1 MKSLIH
7 RLQQHIPVSDA
18 EIDEFLQIHA
28 FPWVEENT
36 VLFFYRGDAEQVRLR
51 HWIFGLPSSQDFFR
65 IPSTR
70 HWVLQAD
77 IPHQSRIEYKFE
89 VVQRGHS
96 HWIRDPLN
104 KHLAYDPFGA
114 NSVCQGA
121 GYLTPEW
128 TLEDTESRAGTLEDI
143 EIDSQAYGGKRHLT
157 VYLPA
162 RFRPRRR
169 YPLLIVHDG
178 PDYKR
183 YSSLKFVLDNL
194 IHRNEVAPL
203 IVALQHPVQR
213 LQEYPDHPAQAQF
226 TVHEVLPLLQERY
239 PIHDLP
245 QMRGLMGASFG
256 GVATLSTAWRHPEVF
271 GRLLLQS
278 GSFAFTDIGENKRGP
293 LFDPVV
299 DFMNRFRKNPGK
311 FSEKVFVTCGM
322 YESLIYENRSIVP
335 LLQKTGMEVE
345 YRESRDGH
353 NWINWR
359 DHLRDALTWL
369 FPGPL
374 WMIYE

>member
-1 MKSLIH
+1 
-7 RLQQHIPVSDA
+7 
-18 EIDEFLQIHA
+18 
-28 FPWVEENT
+28 
-36 VLFFYRGDAEQVRLR
+36 
-51 HWIFGLPSSQDFFR
+51 
-65 IPSTR
+65 
-70 HWVLQAD
+70 
-77 IPHQSRIEYKFE
+77 
-89 VVQRGHS
+89 
-96 HWIRDPLN
+96 
-104 KHLAYDPFGA
+104 
-114 NSVCQGA
+114 
-121 GYLTPEW
+121 
-128 TLEDTESRAGTLEDI
+128 
-143 EIDSQAYGGKRHLT
+143 
-157 VYLPA
+157 
-162 RFRPRRR
+162 
-169 YPLLIVHDG
+169 
-178 PDYKR
+178 
-183 YSSLKFVLDNL
+183 
-194 IHRNEVAPL
+194 
-203 IVALQHPVQR
+203 
-213 LQEYPDHPAQAQF
+213 
-226 TVHEVLPLLQERY
+226 
-239 PIHDLP
+239 
-245 QMRGLMGASFG
+245 MGASFG